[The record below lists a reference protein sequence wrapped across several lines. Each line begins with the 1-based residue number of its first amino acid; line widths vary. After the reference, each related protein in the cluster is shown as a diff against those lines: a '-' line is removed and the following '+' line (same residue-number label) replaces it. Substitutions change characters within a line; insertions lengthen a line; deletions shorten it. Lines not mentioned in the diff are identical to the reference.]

1 MPKPE
6 ASGERAS
13 GEQASAIDMIMVHTV
28 SSLIVM
34 GLTMGLN
41 DFKKPI
47 WNWVK
52 QNLKLV
58 AATCVAIILGV
69 GVNNPEAVRIV
80 LKEKGF
86 HGTVITVIVNI
97 CEAAK
102 SLVVFLIK
110 SGSLAAL
117 GLKSGVSRFGGPQS
131 SVLAVVVA
139 AVLVL
144 SQMQVVGTVGA
155 VLASAFRNCRNR
167 FKAEEREQV
176 GQEKRPDA
184 ATGRTIFSNKL
195 LWLP

>member
-80 LKEKGF
+80 LKEKGS
-86 HGTVITVIVNI
+86 
-97 CEAAK
+97 C
-102 SLVVFLIK
+102 
-110 SGSLAAL
+110 
-117 GLKSGVSRFGGPQS
+117 
-131 SVLAVVVA
+131 
-139 AVLVL
+139 
-144 SQMQVVGTVGA
+144 
-155 VLASAFRNCRNR
+155 
-167 FKAEEREQV
+167 
-176 GQEKRPDA
+176 
-184 ATGRTIFSNKL
+184 
-195 LWLP
+195 LWVE